1 MRESGGHLFPS
12 HFFYSFGIMLVYSWQ
27 INTRPCEVAVPAE
40 RQTMKGTAMT
50 FSTPHFAASY
60 ACKSHEP
67 LILMVISHFV
77 KRNAL
82 SRLWPPAWAHIPIWL
97 GNTFLYY
104 ISSALCSVNSMPHC
118 AVLLNLWCSTEDL
131 SLSCFTVWPLPKPV
145 THNMKLCFI
154 PHYELCEFIQFLP
167 RAHPDITDFYS
178 SSELMFR
185 NIYFKL
191 FALPRDSSVV
201 FAQRASVSQR

>member
-1 MRESGGHLFPS
+1 
-12 HFFYSFGIMLVYSWQ
+12 MLVYSWQ
-27 INTRPCEVAVPAE
+27 INTRPYEVAVPAE
-40 RQTMKGTAMT
+40 LQTMRGTAVT

-60 ACKSHEP
+60 ACRSHNP

-118 AVLLNLWCSTEDL
+118 AVLLNLWCSTVDL

-145 THNMKLCFI
+145 THNMTLCI
-154 PHYELCEFIQFLP
+154 SFLVKNYVN
-167 RAHPDITDFYS
+167 FYS
-178 SSELMFR
+178 SFPGCIQTLLTSTTPQSSCSETFISNSLHSLWIPLWFSH
-185 NIYFKL
+185 NEPVFY
-191 FALPRDSSVV
+191 RDKQLSLH
-201 FAQRASVSQR
+201 